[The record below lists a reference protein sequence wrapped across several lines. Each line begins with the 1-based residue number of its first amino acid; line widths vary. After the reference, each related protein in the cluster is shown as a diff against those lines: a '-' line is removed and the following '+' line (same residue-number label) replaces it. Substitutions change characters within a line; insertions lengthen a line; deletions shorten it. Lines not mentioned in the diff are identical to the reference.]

1 MVELRITVTLKKTV
15 EDSEGGSV
23 LKALKLL
30 GYDNVK
36 DVKTGKVYFI
46 TLTKGSKEVGQEI
59 CERLLANPV
68 INECVVDD

>member
-30 GYDNVK
+30 GYDDVK
-36 DVKTGKVYFI
+36 DVRAGKVYFI
-46 TLTKGSKEVGQEI
+46 TLTKGNKKTGKEF
-59 CERLLANPV
+59 CEKLLSNPV
-68 INECVVDD
+68 INECAVDD